1 MKYYP
6 VFLDLKNKECAVIG
20 GGLVAERKV
29 ELLLEC
35 GAKIMVIS
43 PELTDKLEKL
53 RNLGKVFQVKRKYR
67 FGDLEGVFLA
77 VCATN
82 DPDVNLRVYEEA
94 IERNILV
101 NVVDEPTLCNFIVP
115 STVRRGDLVIAIST
129 SGSCPALAKKLRK
142 ELEKVFGSEYK
153 EYVNLLRKLREKLME
168 EEPDTEKR
176 NLILKKLV
184 DSDLLELIKN
194 ERRDLIEERVKECFS
209 S

>member
-67 FGDLEGVFLA
+67 FGDLEGAFLA
-77 VCATN
+77 ICATN

-142 ELEKVFGSEYK
+142 ELEKVFGPEYK

>member
-142 ELEKVFGSEYK
+142 ELEKVFGPEYK